1 MTQVLS
7 GKIIKWLF
15 NDKIVAVVSNV
26 FDSFIQLAK
35 VCFNFLLVNGLFH
48 ALWESYLQVLLLF
61 FVLQYFVRNI

>member
-35 VCFNFLLVNGLFH
+35 VCFNFLLVDGLFH
-48 ALWESYLQVLLLF
+48 ALWESNL
-61 FVLQYFVRNI
+61 